1 MTLNYST
8 PVINP
13 RLGSSF
19 AIFASA
25 YTCLVVMLIVL
36 EQLGLSVPTID
47 ELIIVAPA
55 LFYIAIG
62 FMTRTTSTDDF
73 LLAGQRVPPFYNALA
88 FTSMVFGGSI
98 MLGSIGSLFF
108 LGVDAIAIPIGC
120 FAGVVLTGVLFVP
133 HLRKAG
139 AYTLPGFFHLRFG
152 HRGLR
157 LAAAIL
163 MLGPCLIIIVAEAA
177 LGGKLVGF
185 FLPLP
190 QAFGIKLS
198 PPAFFLILVL
208 ASVFLTVA
216 LGGMRSATWTQCVQ
230 FVVVLGILAPL
241 IAVSVIRTKLPLP
254 QLTYGSQLEDIK
266 AREQTKGFVTVTQPQ
281 PLSDVLPKP
290 GAQPVI
296 RPAERAFSAFRP
308 MDFLL
313 LVLCLATGVAAHPA
327 FFPRLSMTP
336 TIPASRRSMGWVT
349 VVAGFVVLTI
359 PAYAFFTKAMVVEAL
374 VGVPASDL
382 PAWARALQQ
391 LGLINLA
398 GEPIR
403 FFNATAQRVTF
414 HRDSLALIL
423 PVAGNLPRVFFGL
436 AAASALA
443 ALSACASGHL
453 VAVANAVSDD
463 VYHAFLNKAASPGR
477 RLMVARLTM
486 LLFAVA
492 VFIITQ
498 NSAADPLRWAIAAFS
513 LSSGT
518 FFSVLFLSVWWRR
531 LTSKGALA
539 GLISGFVV
547 TALYL
552 RMGGTPL
559 FGIDALTAA
568 ALGVP
573 VSFVAA
579 ILVSLLSKAPE
590 QCALE
595 AIDDLRV
602 PAGETL
608 QSRMLRLAAR
618 AKPLGKV

>member
-47 ELIIVAPA
+47 ELIIVTPA

-108 LGVDAIAIPIGC
+108 LGIDAIAIPIGC

-139 AYTLPGFFHLRFG
+139 ANTLPGFFHLRFG
-152 HRGLR
+152 HRGVR
-157 LAAAIL
+157 LAAATL
-163 MLGPCLIIIVAEAA
+163 MLVPCLIIIVAEAA

-190 QAFGIKLS
+190 QALGINLS

-208 ASVFLTVA
+208 ASIVLTVA

-254 QLTYGSQLEDIK
+254 QLTYGSQLEEIK

-281 PLSDVLPKP
+281 PLSEVLPKP
-290 GAQPVI
+290 AAQPVI
-296 RPAERAFSAFRP
+296 RPVERAFSAFRP

-313 LVLCLATGVAAHPA
+313 LVFCLATGVAAHPA
-327 FFPRLSMTP
+327 FLPRLSMTP
-336 TIPASRRSMGWVT
+336 TIPASRRCMGWVT

-359 PAYAFFTKAMVVEAL
+359 PAYAFFTKAMAVEAL

-391 LGLINLA
+391 LGLINLPA
-398 GEPIR
+398 NQ
-403 FFNATAQRVTF
+403 FDSFNTAAQRVTF

-453 VAVANAVSDD
+453 IAVANTVSDD
-463 VYHAFLNKAASPGR
+463 LYHGFLNKTASPGR

-518 FFSVLFLSVWWRR
+518 FFSVLLLSVWWRR
-531 LTSKGALA
+531 LTPKGALA
-539 GLISGFVV
+539 ALISGFVV
-547 TALYL
+547 TAFYL
-552 RMGGTPL
+552 RLGGTPL

-568 ALGVP
+568 AIGVP

-590 QCALE
+590 QSALE

-618 AKPLGKV
+618 VKPLGKV